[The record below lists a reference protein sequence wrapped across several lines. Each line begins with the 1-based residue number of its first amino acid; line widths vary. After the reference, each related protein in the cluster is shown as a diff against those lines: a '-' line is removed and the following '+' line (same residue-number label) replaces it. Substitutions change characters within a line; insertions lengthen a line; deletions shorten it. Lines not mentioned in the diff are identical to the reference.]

1 MKRLAIVSV
10 VALALASCKEK
21 TVEEQAPAL
30 KNFKERVSY
39 AIGADHA
46 GQLVNSNDP
55 NIDRYDKAEIMKGFD
70 IGLKDENVMDAQC
83 EQSIRNLVGPS
94 QREFNTKYV
103 KEASNCIGKFM
114 GSIFLAGWK
123 KNGQLGRLDLKL
135 VRYGFE
141 KGLYKQDTLLPSKE
155 RMEVVQ
161 NFLQDINRILS
172 EQNDK
177 RDKAW
182 FAALANKPGLEK
194 LENGIY
200 LEVLQAGSGGHPNVM
215 DDIDADYI
223 LMHTMGDTIQ
233 SSFDAKKRGQKQMI
247 FSLQQVVQGWQI
259 GFQHMQK
266 GGKYKLYVPTEM
278 GYGPNPPDQAIG
290 PMVGL
295 VFYIELHNFGPAGTL
310 KKN

>member
-1 MKRLAIVSV
+1 MRIAIVSIV
-10 VALALASCKEK
+10 LLALASCKEK
-21 TVEEQAPAL
+21 KTEEQAPEL

-55 NIDRYDKAEIMKGFD
+55 NFDKYNKAEIVKGFEA
-70 IGLKDENVMDAQC
+70 GLKNVNAMDAQC
-83 EQSIRNLVGPS
+83 EQSIRNLVGPT
-94 QREFNTKYV
+94 QRGFNAKYA

-114 GSIFLAGWK
+114 GSVFLAGWT
-123 KNGQLGRLDLKL
+123 KNGQIGRLDLKL

-141 KGLYKQDTLLPSKE
+141 KALYKQDTLLGSKE
-155 RMEVVQ
+155 RLEVVQ
-161 NFLQDINRILS
+161 NFLQDINRLLS

-177 RDKAW
+177 RDKAY
-182 FAALANKPGLEK
+182 FATLANKPGLEK

-200 LEVLQAGSGGHPNVM
+200 LEVLQPGSGGHPKVT

-223 LMHTMGDTIQ
+223 LMHTAGDTVQ
-233 SSFDAKKRGQKQMI
+233 SSFEARKRGQKII
-247 FSLQQVVQGWQI
+247 FNLQEVVPGWQI

-278 GYGPNPPDQAIG
+278 GYGPNPPDQAVG

-295 VFYIELHNFGPAGTL
+295 VFYIELHNYATGGTL
-310 KKN
+310 KKKQ

>member
-1 MKRLAIVSV
+1 MKKLAILSAVL
-10 VALALASCKEK
+10 LAFASCKEK
-21 TVEEQAPAL
+21 KAEEQAPQL

-46 GQLVNSNDP
+46 GQLINSNDP
-55 NIDRYDKAEIMKGFD
+55 NIEKYDKVEIMKGFD
-70 IGLKDENVMDAQC
+70 VGLQNENVMDAQC

-94 QREFNTKYV
+94 QREFNAKYV

-141 KGLYKQDTLLPSKE
+141 KALYKQDTLLPSKE

-177 RDKAW
+177 RDKAY
-182 FAALANKPGLEK
+182 FAALAGKPGLEK

-200 LEVLQAGSGGHPNVM
+200 LEVIQPGTGGHPKVT
-215 DDIDADYI
+215 DDVDADYI

-233 SSFDAKKRGQKQMI
+233 SSFEARKMGQEII
-247 FSLQQVVQGWQI
+247 FNLQQVVQGWQI

-290 PMVGL
+290 PMAGL
-295 VFYIELHNFGPAGTL
+295 VFYIELHNYATGGTL
-310 KKN
+310 KKKQ